1 MNTAN
6 NFEALKQRIASSPR
20 DNFSRGKLSH
30 IAEVLIVDDEESFV
44 LSLADGLSVYKKYFN
59 LRTAPNG
66 AEAVKILKLS
76 SIDLVITDLSMPKM
90 DGFELLAYMNRN
102 YPKIPVILMTAYG
115 TPKIEEIVSNMGI
128 FRYLEKPLD
137 INVVADNIF
146 DALGINI
153 STSDIKVQIP
163 EQLKKGD
170 ATYISA
176 AFLKGATID
185 ERAKLKAQNILG
197 TEETSKTVATF
208 GSRSSISLDSLKK
221 FKETTSYKKEQPDKK
236 VVVNEVNRT
245 AEIQEK
251 KAILEAKAKAEA
263 ERFAREEAER
273 KAKEAEQR
281 ARQET
286 LARQEAERKARE
298 AEQRAEERA
307 RQEALAREEAERKAR
322 EAEEIAERA
331 RQEVLAREEAER
343 KAREAEQRA
352 EKARQEV
359 LAREEAERKAK
370 EAEQRAE
377 KERQEALARE
387 EAIKKAKAEA
397 DAEKRAKKEELARQ
411 EAERKAKEA
420 EERAR
425 QEVLAREE
433 AERKAR
439 EAEEIAERA
448 RQEVLAREEAER
460 KAREAE
466 QRAEK
471 ARQEAF
477 AREEAIK
484 KERARAEA
492 EEKAKQEALA
502 RKEAEGET
510 KEADKQKNK
519 TKKDLKSE
527 TLQKLN
533 AWKKN

>member
-30 IAEVLIVDDEESFV
+30 IAEILIVDDEESFV

-170 ATYISA
+170 AAYTST
-176 AFLKGATID
+176 AFLQGATID
-185 ERAKLKAQNILG
+185 EKAKLKAQNILG
-197 TEETSKTVATF
+197 TKETSKTVATF

-236 VVVNEVNRT
+236 AVVNEVNRT

-273 KAKEAEQR
+273 KAKEAE
-281 ARQET
+281 
-286 LARQEAERKARE
+286 
-298 AEQRAEERA
+298 
-307 RQEALAREEAERKAR
+307 
-322 EAEEIAERA
+322 EIAERA
-331 RQEVLAREEAER
+331 RQEVLA
-343 KAREAEQRA
+343 
-352 EKARQEV
+352 
-359 LAREEAERKAK
+359 L
-370 EAEQRAE
+370 
-377 KERQEALARE
+377 
-387 EAIKKAKAEA
+387 
-397 DAEKRAKKEELARQ
+397 
-411 EAERKAKEA
+411 
-420 EERAR
+420 
-425 QEVLAREE
+425 
-433 AERKAR
+433 
-439 EAEEIAERA
+439 
-448 RQEVLAREEAER
+448 EEAER

>member
-273 KAKEAEQR
+273 KAKEAEER

-286 LARQEAERKARE
+286 LARQ
-298 AEQRAEERA
+298 
-307 RQEALAREEAERKAR
+307 
-322 EAEEIAERA
+322 
-331 RQEVLAREEAER
+331 EAER

-527 TLQKLN
+527 TLQKLS

>member
-30 IAEVLIVDDEESFV
+30 IAEILIVDDEESFV

-170 ATYISA
+170 AAYTST
-176 AFLKGATID
+176 AFLQGATID
-185 ERAKLKAQNILG
+185 EKAKLKAQNILG

-236 VVVNEVNRT
+236 AVVNEVNRT

-263 ERFAREEAER
+263 ERF
-273 KAKEAEQR
+273 
-281 ARQET
+281 
-286 LARQEAERKARE
+286 
-298 AEQRAEERA
+298 
-307 RQEALAREEAERKAR
+307 
-322 EAEEIAERA
+322 
-331 RQEVLAREEAER
+331 
-343 KAREAEQRA
+343 
-352 EKARQEV
+352 
-359 LAREEAERKAK
+359 AREEAERKAK

-411 EAERKAKEA
+411 EAE
-420 EERAR
+420 ERAR
-425 QEVLAREE
+425 QEALAREE

>member
-273 KAKEAEQR
+273 KAKEAEER

-286 LARQEAERKARE
+286 LARQEAERKA
-298 AEQRAEERA
+298 
-307 RQEALAREEAERKAR
+307 K
-322 EAEEIAERA
+322 EAEE
-331 RQEVLAREEAER
+331 
-343 KAREAEQRA
+343 RA

-359 LAREEAERKAK
+359 LAREEAERKAR
-370 EAEQRAE
+370 EVEQRAE

-420 EERAR
+420 E
-425 QEVLAREE
+425 
-433 AERKAR
+433 
-439 EAEEIAERA
+439 ERA

-527 TLQKLN
+527 TLQKLS

>member
-281 ARQET
+281 A
-286 LARQEAERKARE
+286 
-298 AEQRAEERA
+298 
-307 RQEALAREEAERKAR
+307 
-322 EAEEIAERA
+322 
-331 RQEVLAREEAER
+331 
-343 KAREAEQRA
+343 
-352 EKARQEV
+352 
-359 LAREEAERKAK
+359 
-370 EAEQRAE
+370 E

-411 EAERKAKEA
+411 EAE
-420 EERAR
+420 ERAR
-425 QEVLAREE
+425 QEALAREE

-448 RQEVLAREEAER
+448 RQEVLALEEAER

-527 TLQKLN
+527 TLQKLS

>member
-30 IAEVLIVDDEESFV
+30 IAEILIVDDEESFV

-170 ATYISA
+170 AAYTST
-176 AFLKGATID
+176 AFLQGATID
-185 ERAKLKAQNILG
+185 EKAKLKAQNILG

-236 VVVNEVNRT
+236 AVVNEVNRT

-281 ARQET
+281 AEKERQEALAREEAIKKAKAEADAEKRAKREE
-286 LARQEAERKARE
+286 LARQE
-298 AEQRAEERA
+298 AEERA

-331 RQEVLAREEAER
+331 RQEVLA
-343 KAREAEQRA
+343 
-352 EKARQEV
+352 
-359 LAREEAERKAK
+359 L
-370 EAEQRAE
+370 
-377 KERQEALARE
+377 
-387 EAIKKAKAEA
+387 
-397 DAEKRAKKEELARQ
+397 
-411 EAERKAKEA
+411 
-420 EERAR
+420 
-425 QEVLAREE
+425 
-433 AERKAR
+433 
-439 EAEEIAERA
+439 
-448 RQEVLAREEAER
+448 EEAER

>member
-273 KAKEAEQR
+273 KAKEAEER

-286 LARQEAERKARE
+286 LARQEAERKA
-298 AEQRAEERA
+298 
-307 RQEALAREEAERKAR
+307 K
-322 EAEEIAERA
+322 EAEE
-331 RQEVLAREEAER
+331 
-343 KAREAEQRA
+343 RA

-359 LAREEAERKAK
+359 LAREEAERKAR
-370 EAEQRAE
+370 EVEQRAE

-411 EAERKAKEA
+411 EA

-527 TLQKLN
+527 TLQKLS

>member
-170 ATYISA
+170 AAYTST
-176 AFLKGATID
+176 AFLQGATID
-185 ERAKLKAQNILG
+185 EKAKLKAQNILG

-236 VVVNEVNRT
+236 AVVNEVNRT

-273 KAKEAEQR
+273 KAKEAEER

-286 LARQEAERKARE
+286 LARQEAERKA
-298 AEQRAEERA
+298 
-307 RQEALAREEAERKAR
+307 K
-322 EAEEIAERA
+322 EAEE
-331 RQEVLAREEAER
+331 
-343 KAREAEQRA
+343 RA

-359 LAREEAERKAK
+359 LAREEAERKAR
-370 EAEQRAE
+370 EVEQRAE

-411 EAERKAKEA
+411 EAERKAKAA

-425 QEVLAREE
+425 QEALAREE

>member
-185 ERAKLKAQNILG
+185 EKAKLKAQNILG

-273 KAKEAEQR
+273 KAKEAEER

-286 LARQEAERKARE
+286 LARQEAERKAKE
-298 AEQRAEERA
+298 AEERA
-307 RQEALAREEAERKAR
+307 EKARQEVLAREEAERKAR
-322 EAEEIAERA
+322 EVEQRAEKE
-331 RQEVLAREEAER
+331 RQEALAREEAER

-411 EAERKAKEA
+411 EAERKAKAA

-425 QEVLAREE
+425 QEALAREE

-527 TLQKLN
+527 TLQKLS

>member
-30 IAEVLIVDDEESFV
+30 IAEILIVDDEESFV

-236 VVVNEVNRT
+236 AVVNEVNRT

-273 KAKEAEQR
+273 KAKEAEER

-286 LARQEAERKARE
+286 LARQ
-298 AEQRAEERA
+298 
-307 RQEALAREEAERKAR
+307 
-322 EAEEIAERA
+322 
-331 RQEVLAREEAER
+331 EAER

-359 LAREEAERKAK
+359 LAREEAERKAR
-370 EAEQRAE
+370 EVEQRAE

-397 DAEKRAKKEELARQ
+397 DAEK
-411 EAERKAKEA
+411 
-420 EERAR
+420 
-425 QEVLAREE
+425 
-433 AERKAR
+433 
-439 EAEEIAERA
+439 
-448 RQEVLAREEAER
+448 
-460 KAREAE
+460 
-466 QRAEK
+466 
-471 ARQEAF
+471 
-477 AREEAIK
+477 
-484 KERARAEA
+484 
-492 EEKAKQEALA
+492 
-502 RKEAEGET
+502 
-510 KEADKQKNK
+510 
-519 TKKDLKSE
+519 
-527 TLQKLN
+527 
-533 AWKKN
+533 

>member
-281 ARQET
+281 A
-286 LARQEAERKARE
+286 
-298 AEQRAEERA
+298 
-307 RQEALAREEAERKAR
+307 
-322 EAEEIAERA
+322 
-331 RQEVLAREEAER
+331 
-343 KAREAEQRA
+343 
-352 EKARQEV
+352 
-359 LAREEAERKAK
+359 
-370 EAEQRAE
+370 E

-411 EAERKAKEA
+411 EAE
-420 EERAR
+420 ERAR
-425 QEVLAREE
+425 QEALAREE

-527 TLQKLN
+527 TLQKLS

>member
-273 KAKEAEQR
+273 KAKEAEER

-286 LARQEAERKARE
+286 LARQEAERKA
-298 AEQRAEERA
+298 
-307 RQEALAREEAERKAR
+307 K
-322 EAEEIAERA
+322 EAEE
-331 RQEVLAREEAER
+331 
-343 KAREAEQRA
+343 RA

-359 LAREEAERKAK
+359 LAREEAERKAR
-370 EAEQRAE
+370 EVEQRAE

-527 TLQKLN
+527 TLQKLS

>member
-273 KAKEAEQR
+273 KAKEAEER

-307 RQEALAREEAERKAR
+307 RQEA
-322 EAEEIAERA
+322 
-331 RQEVLAREEAER
+331 
-343 KAREAEQRA
+343 
-352 EKARQEV
+352 

>member
-170 ATYISA
+170 AAYTST
-176 AFLKGATID
+176 AFLQGATID
-185 ERAKLKAQNILG
+185 EKAKLKAQNILG

-281 ARQET
+281 A
-286 LARQEAERKARE
+286 
-298 AEQRAEERA
+298 
-307 RQEALAREEAERKAR
+307 
-322 EAEEIAERA
+322 
-331 RQEVLAREEAER
+331 
-343 KAREAEQRA
+343 
-352 EKARQEV
+352 
-359 LAREEAERKAK
+359 
-370 EAEQRAE
+370 E

-411 EAERKAKEA
+411 EAE
-420 EERAR
+420 ERAR
-425 QEVLAREE
+425 QEALAREE

>member
-185 ERAKLKAQNILG
+185 EKAKLKAQNILG

-281 ARQET
+281 A
-286 LARQEAERKARE
+286 
-298 AEQRAEERA
+298 
-307 RQEALAREEAERKAR
+307 
-322 EAEEIAERA
+322 
-331 RQEVLAREEAER
+331 
-343 KAREAEQRA
+343 
-352 EKARQEV
+352 
-359 LAREEAERKAK
+359 
-370 EAEQRAE
+370 E

-425 QEVLAREE
+425 QETLARQEAERKAREAEQRAEERARQEALAREE

-527 TLQKLN
+527 TLQKLS

>member
-30 IAEVLIVDDEESFV
+30 IAEILIVDDEESFV

-170 ATYISA
+170 AAYTST
-176 AFLKGATID
+176 AFLQGATID
-185 ERAKLKAQNILG
+185 EKAKLKAQNILG
-197 TEETSKTVATF
+197 TKETSKTVATF

-236 VVVNEVNRT
+236 AVVNEVNRT

-273 KAKEAEQR
+273 KAKEAEER

-286 LARQEAERKARE
+286 LARQEAERKA
-298 AEQRAEERA
+298 
-307 RQEALAREEAERKAR
+307 K
-322 EAEEIAERA
+322 EAEE
-331 RQEVLAREEAER
+331 
-343 KAREAEQRA
+343 RA

-359 LAREEAERKAK
+359 LAREEAERKAR

-411 EAERKAKEA
+411 EAERKAKAA

-425 QEVLAREE
+425 QEALAREE

-448 RQEVLAREEAER
+448 RQEVLALEEAER

>member
-170 ATYISA
+170 AAYTST
-176 AFLKGATID
+176 AFLQGATID
-185 ERAKLKAQNILG
+185 EKAKLKAQNILG
-197 TEETSKTVATF
+197 TKETSKTVATF

-236 VVVNEVNRT
+236 AVVNEVNRT

-273 KAKEAEQR
+273 KAKEAEER

-286 LARQEAERKARE
+286 LARQ
-298 AEQRAEERA
+298 
-307 RQEALAREEAERKAR
+307 
-322 EAEEIAERA
+322 
-331 RQEVLAREEAER
+331 EAER

>member
-170 ATYISA
+170 AAYTST
-176 AFLKGATID
+176 AFLQGATID
-185 ERAKLKAQNILG
+185 EKAKLKAQNILG

-273 KAKEAEQR
+273 KAKEAE
-281 ARQET
+281 E
-286 LARQEAERKARE
+286 
-298 AEQRAEERA
+298 
-307 RQEALAREEAERKAR
+307 
-322 EAEEIAERA
+322 
-331 RQEVLAREEAER
+331 
-343 KAREAEQRA
+343 RA

-359 LAREEAERKAK
+359 LAREEAERKAR
-370 EAEQRAE
+370 EVEQRAE

-527 TLQKLN
+527 TLQKLS

>member
-170 ATYISA
+170 AAYTST
-176 AFLKGATID
+176 AFLQGATID
-185 ERAKLKAQNILG
+185 EKAKLKAQNILG

-273 KAKEAEQR
+273 KAKEAEER

-286 LARQEAERKARE
+286 LARQ
-298 AEQRAEERA
+298 
-307 RQEALAREEAERKAR
+307 
-322 EAEEIAERA
+322 
-331 RQEVLAREEAER
+331 EAER

>member
-185 ERAKLKAQNILG
+185 EKAKLKAQNILG

-281 ARQET
+281 A
-286 LARQEAERKARE
+286 
-298 AEQRAEERA
+298 
-307 RQEALAREEAERKAR
+307 
-322 EAEEIAERA
+322 
-331 RQEVLAREEAER
+331 
-343 KAREAEQRA
+343 
-352 EKARQEV
+352 
-359 LAREEAERKAK
+359 
-370 EAEQRAE
+370 E

-411 EAERKAKEA
+411 EAE
-420 EERAR
+420 ERAR
-425 QEVLAREE
+425 QEALAREE

-448 RQEVLAREEAER
+448 RQEVLALEEAER

>member
-170 ATYISA
+170 AAYTST
-176 AFLKGATID
+176 AFLQGATID
-185 ERAKLKAQNILG
+185 EKAKLKAQNILG
-197 TEETSKTVATF
+197 TKETSKTVATF

-273 KAKEAEQR
+273 KAKEAEER

-286 LARQEAERKARE
+286 LARQEAERKA
-298 AEQRAEERA
+298 
-307 RQEALAREEAERKAR
+307 K
-322 EAEEIAERA
+322 EAEE
-331 RQEVLAREEAER
+331 
-343 KAREAEQRA
+343 RA

-359 LAREEAERKAK
+359 LAREEAERKAR
-370 EAEQRAE
+370 EVEQRAE

-411 EAERKAKEA
+411 EAE
-420 EERAR
+420 ERAR
-425 QEVLAREE
+425 QEALAREE

-527 TLQKLN
+527 TLQKLS

>member
-30 IAEVLIVDDEESFV
+30 IAEILIVDDEESFV

-170 ATYISA
+170 AAYTST
-176 AFLKGATID
+176 AFLQGATID
-185 ERAKLKAQNILG
+185 EKAKLKAQNILG
-197 TEETSKTVATF
+197 TKETSKTVATF

-236 VVVNEVNRT
+236 AVVNEVNRT

-263 ERFAREEAER
+263 ERF
-273 KAKEAEQR
+273 
-281 ARQET
+281 
-286 LARQEAERKARE
+286 
-298 AEQRAEERA
+298 
-307 RQEALAREEAERKAR
+307 
-322 EAEEIAERA
+322 
-331 RQEVLAREEAER
+331 
-343 KAREAEQRA
+343 
-352 EKARQEV
+352 
-359 LAREEAERKAK
+359 AREEAERKAK

-411 EAERKAKEA
+411 EAE
-420 EERAR
+420 ERAR
-425 QEVLAREE
+425 QEALAREE

-448 RQEVLAREEAER
+448 RQEVLALEEAER

>member
-281 ARQET
+281 A
-286 LARQEAERKARE
+286 
-298 AEQRAEERA
+298 
-307 RQEALAREEAERKAR
+307 
-322 EAEEIAERA
+322 
-331 RQEVLAREEAER
+331 
-343 KAREAEQRA
+343 
-352 EKARQEV
+352 
-359 LAREEAERKAK
+359 
-370 EAEQRAE
+370 E

>member
-273 KAKEAEQR
+273 KAKEAEER

-286 LARQEAERKARE
+286 LARQEAERKA
-298 AEQRAEERA
+298 
-307 RQEALAREEAERKAR
+307 K
-322 EAEEIAERA
+322 EAEE
-331 RQEVLAREEAER
+331 
-343 KAREAEQRA
+343 RA

-359 LAREEAERKAK
+359 LAREEAERKAR
-370 EAEQRAE
+370 EVEQRAE

>member
-30 IAEVLIVDDEESFV
+30 IAEILIVDDEESFV

-170 ATYISA
+170 AAYTST
-176 AFLKGATID
+176 AFLQGATID
-185 ERAKLKAQNILG
+185 EKAKLKAQNILG
-197 TEETSKTVATF
+197 TKETSKTVATF

-236 VVVNEVNRT
+236 AVVNEVNRT

-273 KAKEAEQR
+273 KAKEAEER
-281 ARQET
+281 AEKARQEVLAREEAIKKAKAEADAEKRAKKEE
-286 LARQEAERKARE
+286 LARQE
-298 AEQRAEERA
+298 AEERA

-331 RQEVLAREEAER
+331 RQEVLA
-343 KAREAEQRA
+343 
-352 EKARQEV
+352 
-359 LAREEAERKAK
+359 L
-370 EAEQRAE
+370 
-377 KERQEALARE
+377 
-387 EAIKKAKAEA
+387 
-397 DAEKRAKKEELARQ
+397 
-411 EAERKAKEA
+411 
-420 EERAR
+420 
-425 QEVLAREE
+425 
-433 AERKAR
+433 
-439 EAEEIAERA
+439 
-448 RQEVLAREEAER
+448 EEAER

>member
-170 ATYISA
+170 AAYTST
-176 AFLKGATID
+176 AFLQGATID
-185 ERAKLKAQNILG
+185 EKAKLKAQNILG

-236 VVVNEVNRT
+236 AVVNEVNRT

-263 ERFAREEAER
+263 ERF
-273 KAKEAEQR
+273 
-281 ARQET
+281 
-286 LARQEAERKARE
+286 
-298 AEQRAEERA
+298 
-307 RQEALAREEAERKAR
+307 
-322 EAEEIAERA
+322 
-331 RQEVLAREEAER
+331 
-343 KAREAEQRA
+343 
-352 EKARQEV
+352 
-359 LAREEAERKAK
+359 AREEAERKAK

-448 RQEVLAREEAER
+448 RQEVLAREEA
-460 KAREAE
+460 
-466 QRAEK
+466 
-471 ARQEAF
+471 
-477 AREEAIK
+477 
-484 KERARAEA
+484 
-492 EEKAKQEALA
+492 
-502 RKEAEGET
+502 
-510 KEADKQKNK
+510 
-519 TKKDLKSE
+519 
-527 TLQKLN
+527 
-533 AWKKN
+533 

>member
-170 ATYISA
+170 AAYTST
-176 AFLKGATID
+176 AFLQGATID
-185 ERAKLKAQNILG
+185 EKAKLKAQNILG
-197 TEETSKTVATF
+197 TKETSKTVATF

-236 VVVNEVNRT
+236 AVVNEVNRT

-273 KAKEAEQR
+273 KAKEAEER

-286 LARQEAERKARE
+286 LARQEAERKA
-298 AEQRAEERA
+298 
-307 RQEALAREEAERKAR
+307 K
-322 EAEEIAERA
+322 EAEE
-331 RQEVLAREEAER
+331 
-343 KAREAEQRA
+343 RA

-359 LAREEAERKAK
+359 LAREEAERKAR
-370 EAEQRAE
+370 EVEQRAE

-411 EAERKAKEA
+411 EAERKAKAA

-425 QEVLAREE
+425 QEALAREE

-448 RQEVLAREEAER
+448 RQEVLALEEAER

>member
-170 ATYISA
+170 AAYTST
-176 AFLKGATID
+176 AFLQGATID
-185 ERAKLKAQNILG
+185 EKAKLKAQNILG

-273 KAKEAEQR
+273 KAKEAEER

-286 LARQEAERKARE
+286 LARQEAERKA
-298 AEQRAEERA
+298 
-307 RQEALAREEAERKAR
+307 K
-322 EAEEIAERA
+322 EAEE
-331 RQEVLAREEAER
+331 
-343 KAREAEQRA
+343 RA

-359 LAREEAERKAK
+359 LAREEAERKAR
-370 EAEQRAE
+370 EVEQRAE

-411 EAERKAKEA
+411 EAERKAKAA

-425 QEVLAREE
+425 QEALAREE

-510 KEADKQKNK
+510 KEADKQKSK

-527 TLQKLN
+527 TLQKLS

>member
-185 ERAKLKAQNILG
+185 EKAKLKAQNILG

-273 KAKEAEQR
+273 KAKEAEER

-286 LARQEAERKARE
+286 LARQEAERKA
-298 AEQRAEERA
+298 
-307 RQEALAREEAERKAR
+307 K
-322 EAEEIAERA
+322 EAEE
-331 RQEVLAREEAER
+331 
-343 KAREAEQRA
+343 RA

-359 LAREEAERKAK
+359 LAREEAERKAR
-370 EAEQRAE
+370 EVEQRAE

-411 EAERKAKEA
+411 EAE
-420 EERAR
+420 ERAR
-425 QEVLAREE
+425 QEALAREE

>member
-30 IAEVLIVDDEESFV
+30 IAEILIVDDEESFV

-170 ATYISA
+170 AAYTST
-176 AFLKGATID
+176 AFLQGATID
-185 ERAKLKAQNILG
+185 EKAKLKAQNILG
-197 TEETSKTVATF
+197 TKETSKTVATF

-236 VVVNEVNRT
+236 AVVNEVNRT

-273 KAKEAEQR
+273 KAKEAE
-281 ARQET
+281 E
-286 LARQEAERKARE
+286 
-298 AEQRAEERA
+298 
-307 RQEALAREEAERKAR
+307 
-322 EAEEIAERA
+322 
-331 RQEVLAREEAER
+331 
-343 KAREAEQRA
+343 RA

-359 LAREEAERKAK
+359 LAREEAERKAR
-370 EAEQRAE
+370 EVEQRAE

-411 EAERKAKEA
+411 EAE
-420 EERAR
+420 ERAR
-425 QEVLAREE
+425 QEALAREE

-448 RQEVLAREEAER
+448 RQEVLALEEAER

>member
-281 ARQET
+281 A
-286 LARQEAERKARE
+286 
-298 AEQRAEERA
+298 
-307 RQEALAREEAERKAR
+307 
-322 EAEEIAERA
+322 
-331 RQEVLAREEAER
+331 
-343 KAREAEQRA
+343 
-352 EKARQEV
+352 
-359 LAREEAERKAK
+359 
-370 EAEQRAE
+370 E

-527 TLQKLN
+527 TLQKLS

>member
-273 KAKEAEQR
+273 KAKEAEER

-286 LARQEAERKARE
+286 LARQ
-298 AEQRAEERA
+298 
-307 RQEALAREEAERKAR
+307 
-322 EAEEIAERA
+322 
-331 RQEVLAREEAER
+331 
-343 KAREAEQRA
+343 
-352 EKARQEV
+352 
-359 LAREEAERKAK
+359 
-370 EAEQRAE
+370 
-377 KERQEALARE
+377 
-387 EAIKKAKAEA
+387 
-397 DAEKRAKKEELARQ
+397 
-411 EAERKAKEA
+411 
-420 EERAR
+420 
-425 QEVLAREE
+425 E

>member
-1 MNTAN
+1 MNTVN

-30 IAEVLIVDDEESFV
+30 LAEVLIVDDEESFV

-66 AEAVKILKLS
+66 AEAIKILKLS

-170 ATYISA
+170 TAYTST
-176 AFLKGATID
+176 AFLQGTTID
-185 ERAKLKAQNILG
+185 EKAKIKAQNILG

-208 GSRSSISLDSLKK
+208 GSRSSISLDNLKK
-221 FKETTSYKKEQPDKK
+221 FKETTSHKKEQPDKK

-251 KAILEAKAKAEA
+251 RAILEAKAKAEA
-263 ERFAREEAER
+263 ERF
-273 KAKEAEQR
+273 
-281 ARQET
+281 
-286 LARQEAERKARE
+286 
-298 AEQRAEERA
+298 
-307 RQEALAREEAERKAR
+307 
-322 EAEEIAERA
+322 
-331 RQEVLAREEAER
+331 
-343 KAREAEQRA
+343 
-352 EKARQEV
+352 
-359 LAREEAERKAK
+359 AREEAERKAK

-397 DAEKRAKKEELARQ
+397 DAEKKAKKEELAREEAERKAKEAEERARQETLARQ

-420 EERAR
+420 EERA
-425 QEVLAREE
+425 E
-433 AERKAR
+433 K
-439 EAEEIAERA
+439 A

-471 ARQEAF
+471 ARQEAL

-492 EEKAKQEALA
+492 EEKARQEALA

-519 TKKDLKSE
+519 TEKDLKSE
-527 TLQKLN
+527 TLQKLS

>member
-1 MNTAN
+1 MNTVN

-30 IAEVLIVDDEESFV
+30 LAEVLIVDDEESFV

-66 AEAVKILKLS
+66 AEAIKILKLS

-170 ATYISA
+170 TAYTST
-176 AFLKGATID
+176 AFLQGTTID
-185 ERAKLKAQNILG
+185 EKAKIKAQNILG

-208 GSRSSISLDSLKK
+208 GSRSSISLDNLKK
-221 FKETTSYKKEQPDKK
+221 FKETTSHKKEQPDKK

-251 KAILEAKAKAEA
+251 RAILEAKAKAEA

-273 KAKEAEQR
+273 KAKEAE
-281 ARQET
+281 
-286 LARQEAERKARE
+286 
-298 AEQRAEERA
+298 ERA
-307 RQEALAREEAERKAR
+307 
-322 EAEEIAERA
+322 
-331 RQEVLAREEAER
+331 
-343 KAREAEQRA
+343 
-352 EKARQEV
+352 
-359 LAREEAERKAK
+359 
-370 EAEQRAE
+370 
-377 KERQEALARE
+377 RQEALARE

-471 ARQEAF
+471 ARQEAL

-492 EEKAKQEALA
+492 EEKARQEALA

-519 TKKDLKSE
+519 TEKDLKSE
-527 TLQKLN
+527 TLQKLS

>member
-170 ATYISA
+170 AAYTST
-176 AFLKGATID
+176 AFLQGATID
-185 ERAKLKAQNILG
+185 EKAKLKAQNILG

-273 KAKEAEQR
+273 KAKEAEER

-286 LARQEAERKARE
+286 LARQ
-298 AEQRAEERA
+298 
-307 RQEALAREEAERKAR
+307 
-322 EAEEIAERA
+322 
-331 RQEVLAREEAER
+331 EAER

-527 TLQKLN
+527 TLQKLS

>member
-273 KAKEAEQR
+273 KAKEAEER

-286 LARQEAERKARE
+286 LARQ
-298 AEQRAEERA
+298 
-307 RQEALAREEAERKAR
+307 
-322 EAEEIAERA
+322 
-331 RQEVLAREEAER
+331 EAER

-411 EAERKAKEA
+411 EAE
-420 EERAR
+420 ERAR
-425 QEVLAREE
+425 QEALAREE

-527 TLQKLN
+527 TLQKLS